1 MKFEGQLLRHTG
13 ELDIRERRVK
23 PDSKTCSLRS
33 LVDDVI
39 THWDGE
45 HQESNGV
52 GDEPRV

>member
-39 THWDGE
+39 THWDE
-45 HQESNGV
+45 HQESSGM
-52 GDEPRV
+52 GDESRL

>member
-23 PDSKTCSLRS
+23 PDFKTCSLRS

-45 HQESNGV
+45 HQESSGM
-52 GDEPRV
+52 GDESRV